1 MKKSRNN
8 TVHVEYVLGL
18 IGTDTT
24 EAIIHEMERRGIHP
38 NQLLCKAA
46 QHGESELVAELLQ
59 RGANPSLE
67 SRSGVPALVWAVASG
82 DHVTVAELVWAGAKF
97 DAIYDGALGFDI
109 WAATEK
115 QYITLQG
122 TPRVLW
128 KRLQGY
134 ALPL

>member
-1 MKKSRNN
+1 MKNSTN
-8 TVHVEYVLGL
+8 VEAHVEYVTGL
-18 IGTDTT
+18 VGFTNT
-24 EAIIHEMERRGIHP
+24 EDILREMDRRPIHP
-38 NQLLCKAA
+38 NQILCRAA
-46 QHGESELVAELLQ
+46 QCGEAELIAELIQ

-67 SRSGVPALVWAVASG
+67 SRSGVPALIWAVASG
-82 DHVTVAELVWAGAKF
+82 DHVAVAELVRAGANF

-109 WAATEK
+109 WSDAEE

>member
-1 MKKSRNN
+1 MKNSTNVE
-8 TVHVEYVLGL
+8 VHVEYVTGL
-18 IGTDTT
+18 VGFTNT
-24 EAIIHEMERRGIHP
+24 EDILREMDRRPIHP
-38 NQLLCKAA
+38 NQILCRAA
-46 QHGESELVAELLQ
+46 QCGEAELIAELIQ

-67 SRSGVPALVWAVASG
+67 SRSGVPALIWAVASG
-82 DHVTVAELVWAGAKF
+82 DHVAVAELVRTGANF
-97 DAIYDGALGFDI
+97 DAIYDGALGFDV
-109 WAATEK
+109 WSDVEN

>member
-1 MKKSRNN
+1 MEA
-8 TVHVEYVLGL
+8 HVEYVTGL
-18 IGTDTT
+18 VGFTNT
-24 EAIIHEMERRGIHP
+24 EDILREMDRRPIHP
-38 NQLLCKAA
+38 NQILCRAA
-46 QHGESELVAELLQ
+46 QCGEAELIAELIQ

-67 SRSGVPALVWAVASG
+67 SRSGVPALIWAVASG
-82 DHVTVAELVWAGAKF
+82 DHVAVAELVRAGANF

-109 WAATEK
+109 WSDAEE